1 MDINI
6 LVVKV
11 RKLEFLG
18 VLLPI
23 FSIFVLGFIG
33 QKKFHLEPKA
43 ISTVSVYLMSPFL
56 VFRTFYTTEF
66 NTDYLFLIF
75 FTFILCI
82 SLVLIVYIVSFIR
95 SYSRTETCS
104 LILASAFMNNGNYG
118 TPVIFLL
125 FGAVGLDYAIV
136 LMVGQQLV
144 MCTIGIY
151 YAAKGSP
158 EGNGIQSA
166 LRAVRRMPI
175 VYGAMA
181 GWLFHFFHIPL
192 SKPIMEAISLVADAA
207 IPTVMLVLGMQLA
220 TISLR
225 KMKVRRIS
233 LALFLKLAISPT
245 IAFLLTLILP
255 VDEVIKQIMI
265 IVAAM
270 PSAAN
275 TTMYALQFETEPE
288 FVSSVTFISTVL
300 SLVTLPIVFLIL
312 L

>member
-1 MDINI
+1 
-6 LVVKV
+6 
-11 RKLEFLG
+11 
-18 VLLPI
+18 
-23 FSIFVLGFIG
+23 
-33 QKKFHLEPKA
+33 
-43 ISTVSVYLMSPFL
+43 
-56 VFRTFYTTEF
+56 
-66 NTDYLFLIF
+66 
-75 FTFILCI
+75 
-82 SLVLIVYIVSFIR
+82 
-95 SYSRTETCS
+95 
-104 LILASAFMNNGNYG
+104 
-118 TPVIFLL
+118 
-125 FGAVGLDYAIV
+125 
-136 LMVGQQLV
+136 
-144 MCTIGIY
+144 
-151 YAAKGSP
+151 
-158 EGNGIQSA
+158 
-166 LRAVRRMPI
+166 
-175 VYGAMA
+175 
-181 GWLFHFFHIPL
+181 
-192 SKPIMEAISLVADAA
+192 MEAISLVADAA